1 MPNLFVSGDIEDRSD
16 RLEVLKDMVA
26 TSLNEKYA
34 INKWIFFT
42 FNYPYD
48 FIERCWSDAPI
59 LAEHIRGKFN
69 DYGGDM
75 NRLYCELDKSNGNKL
90 LEWVMDNYDSER
102 KLFG

>member
-1 MPNLFVSGDIEDRSD
+1 MDKLVIG
-16 RLEVLKDMVA
+16 KC
-26 TSLNEKYA
+26 Y

-48 FIERCWSDAPI
+48 FIERCWSDEPY

-75 NRLYCELDKSNGNKL
+75 NRLYCELDKSNAEKL
-90 LEWVMDNYDSER
+90 LDWVMDNYDSER
-102 KLFG
+102 KYFG